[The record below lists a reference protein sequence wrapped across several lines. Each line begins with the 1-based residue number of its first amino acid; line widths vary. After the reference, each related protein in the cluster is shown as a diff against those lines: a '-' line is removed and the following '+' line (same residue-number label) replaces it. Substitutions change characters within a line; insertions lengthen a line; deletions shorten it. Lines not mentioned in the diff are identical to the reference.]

1 MDKQA
6 KEQLINFIEDM
17 NHVSSRLDL
26 LVENI
31 EDNELK
37 IKMLAQDINV
47 YSSDFLY
54 EIYGLKIE
62 TEYPD

>member
-1 MDKQA
+1 MDEQA

-17 NHVSSRLDL
+17 NHASSRLDL

-54 EIYGLKIE
+54 EIYGVKIE

>member
-1 MDKQA
+1 MDEQA
-6 KEQLINFIEDM
+6 KEQLITFVEDM
-17 NHVSSRLDL
+17 NHASSILDS

-37 IKMLAQDINV
+37 IKTLVQDINV

-54 EIYGLKIE
+54 EIYGVKIE
-62 TEYPD
+62 TEYPE